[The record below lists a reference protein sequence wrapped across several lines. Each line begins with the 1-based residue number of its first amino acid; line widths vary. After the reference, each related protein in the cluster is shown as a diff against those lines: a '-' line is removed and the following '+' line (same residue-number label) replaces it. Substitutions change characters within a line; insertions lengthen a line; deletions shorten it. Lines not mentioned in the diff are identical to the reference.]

1 MRLIDSGS
9 SYMNPKEAKSSL
21 SIYYKTSFFDKFYT
35 FQEIFYSLWAWR
47 HLSQIFK
54 SNDQNPYE
62 PI

>member
-21 SIYYKTSFFDKFYT
+21 YSRRPVFFDKFYT
-35 FQEIFYSLWAWR
+35 FQEVFYSLWAWR